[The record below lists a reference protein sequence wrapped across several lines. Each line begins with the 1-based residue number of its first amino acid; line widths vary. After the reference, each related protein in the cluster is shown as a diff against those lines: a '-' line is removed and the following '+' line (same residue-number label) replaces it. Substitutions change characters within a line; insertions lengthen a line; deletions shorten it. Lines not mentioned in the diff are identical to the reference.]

1 MSEMYAKV
9 GHLPDPY
16 RLDVAYA
23 DGQSIG
29 TVEKIAIDEPNP
41 DRLGPYIRR
50 ALREG
55 FTVKRREFGDG
66 DGEARKSF
74 SSMGDMRE
82 VLDKVRTLAGNCR
95 RPRQS

>member
-1 MSEMYAKV
+1 MDVRV

-23 DGQSIG
+23 DGQPVG
-29 TVEKIAIDEPNP
+29 TVEKLVMDEPNP

-55 FTVKRREFGDG
+55 FTVKLREDG
-66 DGEARKSF
+66 AESLEV
-74 SSMGDMRE
+74 RE
-82 VLDKVRTLAGNCR
+82 C
-95 RPRQS
+95 